1 MSRAYSAALPIAY
14 VVLRLLVILNLL
26 LGLAILVLLFVMPHE
41 QWIMT
46 EFGLSPSPDA
56 ERLVLGLRAI
66 AVIGLVSIPL
76 NHLILTRLLAMVD
89 TVRVGD
95 PFVAANAHRLYA
107 IAWTLLVLQLLGLL
121 VAVIT
126 RLISSPAHP
135 VDIDAG
141 VSVNG
146 WVAVLLTFVL
156 ARVFAEGTVMRED
169 LEGTV

>member
-26 LGLAILVLLFVMPHE
+26 LGVAILVLLFVMPHE

-66 AVIGLVSIPL
+66 AVIGLVTIPL

-89 TVRVGD
+89 TVRN
-95 PFVAANAHRLYA
+95 PSSWYA
-107 IAWTLLVLQLLGLL
+107 Y
-121 VAVIT
+121 
-126 RLISSPAHP
+126 SPK
-135 VDIDAG
+135 G
-141 VSVNG
+141 
-146 WVAVLLTFVL
+146 
-156 ARVFAEGTVMRED
+156 
-169 LEGTV
+169 